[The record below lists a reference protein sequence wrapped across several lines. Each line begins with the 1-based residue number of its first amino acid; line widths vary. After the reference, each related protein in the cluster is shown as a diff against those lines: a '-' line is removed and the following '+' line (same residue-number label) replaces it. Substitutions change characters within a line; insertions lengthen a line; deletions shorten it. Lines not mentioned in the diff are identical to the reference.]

1 MSYYKEQVPILIE
14 SIKNTIAECYKVIDE
29 EIDQT
34 MSEDKRHAV
43 LKGKRMAVD
52 DVKYYA
58 KEIDN
63 LQNELDGILEE
74 TDEEKKV
81 SASKKHVRI
90 Q

>member
-52 DVKYYA
+52 DVKFYA
-58 KEIDN
+58 KEIDT